1 MSTFEQR
8 AHVALH
14 NAPLQANL
22 KRGMN
27 YFANARVA
35 ALAATGDPLGLRQR
49 GKAIRD
55 ACIAHMDVH
64 LATLAENVERNGG
77 VVHWAGDAAE
87 ARQIILD
94 LARREGVK
102 LVVKSKSMATE
113 EIELNHAL
121 EQAGIVVAE
130 TDLGEYIA
138 QHAHEPPSHI
148 IAPIVH
154 KNKEEVAAVVSRVAG
169 RPIPPDPIA
178 INNFARSDLRQK
190 FLSADMGI
198 SGANFAVAETGTVV
212 LVTNEG
218 NGRMCTSAPRIHI
231 AVMGADKVIPT
242 LDDLAVLLSLLTRSA
257 TGQPISVYVSMLSGP
272 KRAEDVDGPEQFH
285 LVIMDNARSQFF
297 GGEFQEMLN
306 CIRCGAC
313 LNVCPV
319 YKATGGHAYGACYSG
334 PMGAVLMPGLG
345 GLSDFGDLAHA
356 SSLCGACRDAC
367 PVMIDIPRMLVAWRR
382 RAPHSPVEKLIFRL
396 TRAGMTSPLLYRLG
410 VTFGRLGLRLF
421 TKDGRVQHGPP
432 PINRWTHGRDF
443 PPIAQRTFH
452 ERWKDIA
459 LEGNKGTKGDFK

>member
-1 MSTFEQR
+1 MTHTKTTFEQR

-14 NAPLQANL
+14 DIPLQTNL

-27 YFANARVA
+27 YFANARVT

-55 ACIAHMDVH
+55 ATIANIDVH
-64 LATLAENVERNGG
+64 LAKLAEMVEKNGG
-77 VVHWAGDAAE
+77 TVHWAADAAE
-87 ARQIILD
+87 ARAIILAI
-94 LARREGVK
+94 AREENVK

-113 EIELNHAL
+113 EIELNHMLA
-121 EQAGIVVAE
+121 EHQIEVVE
-130 TDLGEYIA
+130 TDLGEYVA
-138 QHAHEPPSHI
+138 QQAHEPPSHI

-154 KNKEEVAAVVSRVAG
+154 KNKEQVAEVMSRAAG
-169 RPIPPDPIA
+169 RPIPPDAIA
-178 INNFARSDLRQK
+178 INNFARQTLREK
-190 FLSADMGI
+190 FLSAEMGI
-198 SGANFAVAETGTVV
+198 SGANFAVAETGTIT

-218 NGRMCTSAPRIHI
+218 NGRMCTSAPRVHV
-231 AVMGADKVIPT
+231 AVMGADKVIPSM
-242 LDDLAVLLSLLTRSA
+242 DDLPVLLSLLTRSA

-272 KRAEDVDGPEQFH
+272 RRAGDVDGPEKFH
-285 LVIMDNARSQFF
+285 LVIMDNGRSHFF
-297 GGEFQEMLN
+297 GTEYQEMLN

-319 YKATGGHAYGACYSG
+319 YKSTGGHAYGACYSG

-382 RAPHSPVEKLIFRL
+382 EAPHPFIEKLVFRM
-396 TRAGMTSPLLYRLG
+396 TRTGMTNPLLYKLG
-410 VTFGRLGLRLF
+410 VAFGRIGLRLF
-421 TKDGRVQHGPP
+421 AKDGRVQGGPP
-432 PINRWTHGRDF
+432 VINRWTHGRDF
-443 PPIAQRTFH
+443 PLIAKKTFR
-452 ERWKDIA
+452 ERWRDGIQ
-459 LEGNKGTKGDFK
+459 DR

>member
-1 MSTFEQR
+1 MMSTFEQR
-8 AHVALH
+8 AHIAL
-14 NAPLQANL
+14 NDIVLQKNL

-27 YFANARVA
+27 YFANARVT

-55 ACIAHMDVH
+55 ATIANLSLH
-64 LATLAENVERNGG
+64 LSQLAEMVERNGG
-77 VVHWAGDAAE
+77 AVHWAGDAGE

-94 LARREGVK
+94 IAKREQVK

-121 EQAGIVVAE
+121 EAAGIEVAE

-138 QHAHEPPSHI
+138 QQAHEPPSHI

-154 KNKEEVAAVVSRVAG
+154 KNKEQVAEVMTRVAG
-169 RPIPPDPIA
+169 RAIPPDPMA
-178 INNFARSDLRQK
+178 INNFARKTLREK
-190 FLSADMGI
+190 FLAADMGI
-198 SGANFAVAETGTVV
+198 TGVNFAVAETGTVV

-218 NGRMCTSAPRIHI
+218 NGRMCTSAPRVHV
-231 AVMGADKVIPT
+231 AVMAVEKVVPT
-242 LDDLAVLLSLLTRSA
+242 MDDLAVLLSLLTRSA
-257 TGQPISVYVSMLSGP
+257 TGQPISVYVSMISGP
-272 KRAEDVDGPEQFH
+272 RRADDGDGPEQFH
-285 LVIMDNARSQFF
+285 LVIMDNGRSNFF
-297 GGEFQEMLN
+297 GGEFQEMLH

-345 GLSDFGDLAHA
+345 SLSDFGDLPHA

-367 PVMIDIPRMLVAWRR
+367 PVMIDLPRMLVAWRR
-382 RAPHSPVEKLIFRL
+382 QAPHSPLEKLTFKMTRL
-396 TRAGMTSPLLYRLG
+396 GMTSPWFYKLG
-410 VTFGRLGLRLF
+410 VSFGRIGLKFF
-421 TKDGRVQHGPP
+421 TKDGWVKRGPP

-443 PPIAQRTFH
+443 PPIAPKTFH
-452 ERWKDIA
+452 ERWKA
-459 LEGNKGTKGDFK
+459 LSGDKENFP

>member
-1 MSTFEQR
+1 MTTFEER
-8 AHVALH
+8 AHLALK
-14 NAPLQANL
+14 NIPLQTNL
-22 KRGMN
+22 KRGMH
-27 YFANARVA
+27 YFANARVT
-35 ALAATGDPLGLRQR
+35 ALAATGDPLGLRKR

-55 ACIAHMDVH
+55 AGIANIDVH
-64 LATLAENVERNGG
+64 LASLVTSVERNGG

-94 LARREGVK
+94 IAQREGVK

-121 EQAGIVVAE
+121 EGEGIEVAE

-154 KNKEEVAAVVSRVAG
+154 KNKEEVAEVVSRVAG
-169 RPIPPDPIA
+169 HPIAADPIA
-178 INNFARSDLRQK
+178 INNFARADLRQK

-198 SGANFAVAETGTVV
+198 SGANFAVAETGTIV

-218 NGRMCTSAPRIHI
+218 NGRMCTSAPRIHV

-242 LDDLAVLLSLLTRSA
+242 LDDLPVVLSLLTRSA

-285 LVIMDNARSQFF
+285 LVIMDNGRSQFF

-334 PMGAVLMPGLG
+334 PMGAVLMPGIG
-345 GLSDFGDLAHA
+345 GVREFGDLPHA

-367 PVMIDIPRMLVAWRR
+367 PVIIDLPRMLVARR
-382 RAPHSPVEKLIFRL
+382 EQAPHTWIEKLTFRL
-396 TRAGMTSPLLYRLG
+396 TRLGMTSPLLFRLG

-421 TKDGRVQHGPP
+421 VKDGRVKSGPP

-443 PPIAQRTFH
+443 PPIANKTFH
-452 ERWKDIA
+452 ERWKHMEKDSR
-459 LEGNKGTKGDFK
+459 

>member
-1 MSTFEQR
+1 MTTFEQR
-8 AHVALH
+8 AHGALT

-22 KRGMN
+22 KRGMH
-27 YFANARVA
+27 YFAQARVS
-35 ALAATGDPLGLRQR
+35 ALAATGDPLGLRRR

-55 ACIAHMDVH
+55 DCIAHIDAH
-64 LATLAENVERNGG
+64 LAKLAESVEHNGG
-77 VVHWAGDAAE
+77 TVHWAGDAAE
-87 ARQIILD
+87 ARRIILD
-94 LARREGVK
+94 IAKREGVK

-113 EIELNHAL
+113 EIELNRAL
-121 EQAGIVVAE
+121 EGAGIQVAE
-130 TDLGEYIA
+130 TDLGEYVA
-138 QHAHEPPSHI
+138 QHAGEPPSHI

-178 INNFARSDLRQK
+178 INNFARADLRQK
-190 FLSADMGI
+190 FLGAELGI
-198 SGANFAVAETGTVV
+198 SGANFAVAETGSVV

-272 KRAEDVDGPEQFH
+272 KRAGDVDGPEQFH
-285 LVIMDNARSQFF
+285 LVILDNGRSRLF

-345 GLSDFGDLAHA
+345 GLHDFGDLAQA

-382 RAPHSPVEKLIFRL
+382 RASHSRLEKLTFWFARL
-396 TRAGMTSPLLYRLG
+396 GMTSPLLYRLG
-410 VTFGRLGLRLF
+410 VTFGRLGLRRF
-421 TKDGRVQHGPP
+421 TRDGRIRGGPP

-443 PPIAQRTFH
+443 PPIARRTFH

-459 LEGNKGTKGDFK
+459 HEH